1 MKQPCRPTWE
11 SKRRPTRNVST
22 QAVYHISQKIARA
35 NGKEYQKQEPS
46 ASLVTVFDR
55 TCKNISSSLA
65 GITLIRSARRRW
77 NRASSRGRQR
87 HSARGYETARWHK
100 QMGRCVKEGSAK
112 TESRRKMVVRRCKT
126 VRRRRTVRRHER
138 YKTVKR
144 RTKKARTGDVLAFL
158 KCSQKTEQRKKRRK
172 FKE

>member
-11 SKRRPTRNVST
+11 SKRRPTRNVSAP
-22 QAVYHISQKIARA
+22 AVYHISQKIARA

-112 TESRRKMVVRRCKT
+112 TESRRKMVVRRCKA
-126 VRRRRTVRRHER
+126 VRRHER

-144 RTKKARTGDVLAFL
+144 RKKKARAG
-158 KCSQKTEQRKKRRK
+158 
-172 FKE
+172 